1 MGTSRRRFLGTTA
14 VTITLPHLPSLLHDR
29 KRAWAAACTTPQRF
43 VAYYIPNGMH
53 MSRWV
58 PAQQGSG
65 AEWQPSPLLAP
76 LAEVKPD
83 LLVVSGLDNGQRRRE
98 FGDHAIGC
106 GGFLTA
112 RKPAKRVQH
121 TSSSVDQV
129 LVDAM
134 GACTSIRSL
143 NLGTHNVGPEDVFGT
158 YYTRSISWRGPRQT
172 LAGGKV
178 AYPAGPATPLYKIID
193 PQVAFDRL
201 FTGTNTA
208 DSAQDA
214 RARRALRKSVLDA
227 VLAYQ
232 GSLRLRLDAGDRH
245 KLDQLFTGIREL
257 ERQLQAA
264 PSSSACKP
272 GARPAAL
279 LGTQD
284 RIDAMG
290 RIIALALQCD
300 ITRVVTFMLGDA
312 LNDRDLSFIP
322 EVAKLG
328 GSANDHAISH
338 WPVAPESV
346 REREKDKYIATCVW
360 KIARLAKFL
369 HTLAALKDADGQ
381 SLLHNTLVMCGS
393 DVSDGAAHN
402 HDDRPVL
409 VAGRLGGRIRTDRHL
424 RYSRSLAKPL
434 GDFYI
439 GLLGLYGVRVD
450 AFGDDGKEALPWW
463 T

>member
-1 MGTSRRRFLGTTA
+1 
-14 VTITLPHLPSLLHDR
+14 VTVTLPALPSLVHER
-29 KRAWAAACTTPQRF
+29 SAAAAPCSTPQRF
-43 VAYYIPNGMH
+43 VAYFIPNGMH

-65 AEWQPSPLLAP
+65 GEWQLSPLLAS
-76 LAEVKPD
+76 LSDLKSE
-83 LLVVSGLDNGQRRRE
+83 LLVVSGLDNGQKRRE

-106 GGFLTA
+106 GAFLTA
-112 RKPAKRVQH
+112 RKPAKLVQH

-129 LVDAM
+129 LADAI
-134 GACTSIRSL
+134 GGCTNVRSL

-158 YYTRSISWRGPRQT
+158 YYTRSISWRGPRQA
-172 LAGGKV
+172 LPDGKV
-178 AYPAGPATPLYKIID
+178 AYPAGPATPLYKTID
-193 PQVAFDRL
+193 PQAAFDRL
-201 FTGTNTA
+201 FTGANTA

-227 VLAYQ
+227 VAAYQ
-232 GSLRLRLDAGDRH
+232 DPLRQRLDAGDRH

-257 ERQLQAA
+257 ERQLQSA
-264 PSSSACKP
+264 PASSACKP
-272 GARPAAL
+272 GARPAAA
-279 LGTQD
+279 LGTEE
-284 RIDAMG
+284 RIDVMG

-322 EVAKLG
+322 DVVRLG

-338 WPVAPESV
+338 WPVAPETV
-346 REREKDKYIATCVW
+346 RERDKNKYIATCQW
-360 KIARLAKFL
+360 KIARLGKL
-369 HTLAALKDADGQ
+369 LRALDAVKDVDGQ

-402 HDDRPVL
+402 HDDKPLL

-424 RYSRSLAKPL
+424 RYSRSLGKPL
-434 GDFYI
+434 GEFYI
-439 GLLGLYGVRVD
+439 GLLALYGVRVD
-450 AFGDDGKEALPWW
+450 AFGNDGKEALSWW